1 MHVNCNTVNV
11 NEMRCQCYIWM
22 FRSFPPLSS
31 DLQDALV
38 ILQLYEKI
46 KVPVDWNN
54 KVNKPPYPK
63 LGANMKKV
71 FILQS
76 LPFLQNLL
84 SEDTHMQNDWP
95 RERVF
100 LHACV
105 CFCVSSWR
113 TVTTLWNWGRPKPI
127 SRWWASG
134 GKTWMMGT
142 QRSLSP
148 WSGSSWGGTT
158 QTISTDMYLVS

>member
-1 MHVNCNTVNV
+1 MLHL
-11 NEMRCQCYIWM
+11 R
-22 FRSFPPLSS
+22 LSVTFESVLIFSYLLS

-71 FILQS
+71 WILHS
-76 LPFLQNLL
+76 LPFLQNSTLWGHVSQSKPAKWVTIFCL
-84 SEDTHMQNDWP
+84 DKVLFHPHLCM
-95 RERVF
+95 
-100 LHACV
+100 CV
-105 CFCVSSWR
+105 CVFSWR

-127 SRWWASG
+127 SHWWALG

-142 QRSLSP
+142 RLSLSP
-148 WSGSSWGGTT
+148 WSGSSWGGKTN
-158 QTISTDMYLVS
+158 Y